1 MAESLGQLIAEARRR
16 REMTLRTLA
25 ATVDVS
31 PALLSLI
38 EQDKHVPQA
47 ELVCKLAAVFG
58 SNPDAWCA
66 MIGRLDP
73 GVESQLVDIAR
84 NDPKAFH
91 LFRTRLSNGS
101 GGLNE

>member
-1 MAESLGQLIAEARRR
+1 
-16 REMTLRTLA
+16 MTLRTLA
-25 ATVDVS
+25 ATVGVS

-38 EQDKHVPQA
+38 EQNKHVPQA
-47 ELVCKLAAVFG
+47 DLVCKLATVLG

-66 MIGRLDP
+66 MIGRLNP
-73 GVESQLVDIAR
+73 AVESRLVDLAR